1 MTATE
6 IQKRSERA
14 QQLRVLQTQGN
25 EFYVESAEGKILY
38 RVFMDEN
45 QVSCTCGDFARNAK
59 VDPNFRCKHIMAV
72 DAVFENGDF
81 QDAQFIQKRK
91 PKLDERF
98 IMRLE
103 GKDFVLYA
111 GLLDLAHQKGVLRI
125 EVEPLQLPDKENGNF
140 AICRATVVSK
150 SGETF
155 IDVGDANP
163 GNCNSRVAKHLLRMA
178 STRSIA
184 RALRSFT
191 NIGMTCLEE
200 LSDISDAI
208 GDKGNGAKGKRTPV
222 KKPVPDKSNA
232 GQENPDER
240 KPQQAQPEKR
250 NTQKAQTGKGNAQSR
265 KETRQPRKIEPAENK
280 ASQAD
285 QGSQGENDESRKTAK
300 ESPATQN
307 ASQSTQE
314 ESSKAPGMSEAQTR
328 AVYNLS
334 RRRGIS
340 VEDLEAM
347 ALERYNTPLENLT
360 SKDASEFIRHLQQAA

>member
-45 QVSCTCGDFARNAK
+45 TISCTCGDFARNSK
-59 VDPNFRCKHIMAV
+59 GDPNFRCKHIMAV
-72 DAVFENGDF
+72 DNCFEHGDF
-81 QDAQFIQKRK
+81 QDAEFIQKRK
-91 PKLDERF
+91 PKLDDRF
-98 IMRLE
+98 ITRIE
-103 GKDFVLYA
+103 GKDFVLYS
-111 GLLDLAHQKGVLRI
+111 GLLDLGHQKGILRV
-125 EVEPLQLPDKENGNF
+125 EVEPLQFPDKDNGNY
-140 AICRATVVSK
+140 AICKATVVSK

-155 IDVGDANP
+155 TDIGDANP
-163 GNCNSRVAKHLLRMA
+163 TNCNSRVAKHLLRMA

-200 LSDISDAI
+200 LADFSDVT
-208 GDKGNGAKGKRTPV
+208 GEGNQQNGSKGKKAP
-222 KKPVPDKSNA
+222 A
-232 GQENPDER
+232 R
-240 KPQQAQPEKR
+240 KPGPKKKTNGEESK
-250 NTQKAQTGKGNAQSR
+250 TQKTQQQTGNGNAQK
-265 KETRQPRKIEPAENK
+265 KEENQQPAKVDNAENT
-280 ASQAD
+280 AQSTSH
-285 QGSQGENDESRKTAK
+285 QGQGENNEPSTPKDGG
-300 ESPATQN
+300 
-307 ASQSTQE
+307 SQ
-314 ESSKAPGMSEAQTR
+314 ESSNQGPKMSEAQKR

-334 RRRGIS
+334 RRRGVS

-347 ALERYNTPLENLT
+347 AVERYDTPLENLT

>member
-72 DAVFENGDF
+72 DAVFEHGDF
-81 QDAQFIQKRK
+81 QDAEFIQKRK

-111 GLLDLAHQKGVLRI
+111 GLLDLAHQKGVLKI

-140 AICRATVVSK
+140 AICRATVMSK
-150 SGETF
+150 SGETYTD
-155 IDVGDANP
+155 IGDANP

-200 LSDISDAI
+200 LADISDAI
-208 GDKGNGAKGKRTPV
+208 GEKGNGSKGKKAPF
-222 KKPVPDKSNA
+222 KKTGSGKKTNGEESKA
-232 GQENPDER
+232 
-240 KPQQAQPEKR
+240 QQAQ
-250 NTQKAQTGKGNAQSR
+250 QTGKENA
-265 KETRQPRKIEPAENK
+265 KPRAERNQAPKSEPAENK
-280 ASQAD
+280 TGKAD
-285 QGSQGENDESRKTAK
+285 QGPQGENDESRKTAK

-307 ASQSTQE
+307 DSQSTQE

-347 ALERYNTPLENLT
+347 AVERYNTPLENLT